1 MNIHSIISTCDA
13 MGISFALKGE
23 KLVVK
28 GKESVVAE
36 MSPILQEY
44 KAALRDYLVNQPTIT
59 STQVTNL
66 PSPWAEAF
74 TRMNCMPKPT
84 KLSPTSWQAILD
96 ATGRLLDSHLPALIK
111 HGWQVEDVFSC
122 HATAPEHNYSV
133 MGLVFLMAD
142 KEITHIDADA
152 ITLKT
157 SGGAIQRYRK
167 PQHGY
172 LKVMVWELG

>member
-84 KLSPTSWQAILD
+84 NSPQPP
-96 ATGRLLDSHLPALIK
+96 GRP
-111 HGWQVEDVFSC
+111 F
-122 HATAPEHNYSV
+122 
-133 MGLVFLMAD
+133 
-142 KEITHIDADA
+142 
-152 ITLKT
+152 
-157 SGGAIQRYRK
+157 
-167 PQHGY
+167 
-172 LKVMVWELG
+172 